1 MSITVE
7 LTYDLAK
14 VLGSRRLE
22 LEGTPTLR
30 QTVALTRDR
39 FGAEGATFDKLTR
52 VTTLVVNGVLAS
64 RTHSQDTP
72 LQDGDRVTFLKAAA
86 GG

>member
-1 MSITVE
+1 MSVTVE

-14 VLGSRRLE
+14 ALGVRRFE

-30 QTVALTRDR
+30 QVLEASRDR
-39 FGAEGATFDKLTR
+39 FGTEGETFDQLTR
-52 VTTLVVNGVLAS
+52 VTALVVNGVIAS
-64 RTHSQDTP
+64 RTHSLDTP
-72 LQDGDRVTFLKAAA
+72 LKDGDRVTFLKAAA

>member
-14 VLGSRRLE
+14 ALGIRRLE

-30 QTVALTRDR
+30 QVLALTRDR

-52 VTTLVVNGVLAS
+52 VTALVVNGVIAS
-64 RTHSQDTP
+64 RSLGLDTP
-72 LQDGDRVTFLKAAA
+72 LHDGDRVSFLKAAA

>member
-14 VLGSRRLE
+14 ALGTRRLE

-30 QTVALTRDR
+30 QVLALTRER
-39 FGAEGATFDKLTR
+39 FGAEGATFDQLTR
-52 VTTLVVNGVLAS
+52 VTALVVNGVIAS
-64 RTHSQDTP
+64 RTHSLDTP
-72 LQDGDRVTFLKAAA
+72 LQDRDRVSFLKAAA

>member
-7 LTYDLAK
+7 LTYDMAK
-14 VLGSRRLE
+14 ALGLRRLE

-30 QTVALTRDR
+30 EALRQTRER
-39 FGAEGATFDKLTR
+39 FGTGAETFDQLSR
-52 VTTLVVNGVLAS
+52 TTAVVVNGVIAS
-64 RTHSQDTP
+64 RTRGLDSP
-72 LQDGDRVTFLKAAA
+72 LQEGDRVTFLKAAA

>member
-14 VLGSRRLE
+14 ALGVRRLE

-30 QTVALTRDR
+30 EVLQLTRGR
-39 FGAEGATFDKLTR
+39 FGAEG
-52 VTTLVVNGVLAS
+52 G
-64 RTHSQDTP
+64 
-72 LQDGDRVTFLKAAA
+72 
-86 GG
+86 